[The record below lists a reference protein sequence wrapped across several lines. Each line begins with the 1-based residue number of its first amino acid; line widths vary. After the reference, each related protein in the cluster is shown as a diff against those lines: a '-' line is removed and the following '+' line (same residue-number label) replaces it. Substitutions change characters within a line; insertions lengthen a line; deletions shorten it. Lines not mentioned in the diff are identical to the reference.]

1 MLKNLAF
8 LFIAALLISACST
21 HRTVQTSHARIE
33 LAARAPE
40 TSQPLAAGFTEP
52 QLVASP
58 TLSTPAPE
66 LIASTSDQLSNVAKG
81 TQYEEK
87 IAKINQILLK
97 TQQLGVD
104 KQAHKPNLMQ
114 KIALKKISKQVAK
127 AQAKIQPT
135 DGKDFNNLDGNLKI
149 GLILLGVALIL
160 AIFGLG
166 LVAGIAALIALAF
179 VILGLLNS
187 Y

>member
-8 LFIAALLISACST
+8 LFIAALLLSACST
-21 HRTVQTSHARIE
+21 HRAVQTSHARIE

-40 TSQPLAAGFTEP
+40 TSQPLAAGFTESELAP
-52 QLVASP
+52 LPV
-58 TLSTPAPE
+58 LSAPAPD
-66 LIASTSDQLSNVAKG
+66 LIASTSEQLNMVTKG

-87 IAKINQILLK
+87 IAKINRILRE
-97 TQQLGVD
+97 TQQSGVS
-104 KQAHKPNLMQ
+104 KQVHKPNLVQ

-127 AQAKIQPT
+127 AQAKIQPI
-135 DGKDFNNLDGNLKI
+135 DGKDFNSLDGNLKI

-179 VILGLLNS
+179 VILGLLSS

>member
-1 MLKNLAF
+1 MLKNLTF
-8 LFIAALLISACST
+8 LFIAALLLSACST

-40 TSQPLAAGFTEP
+40 ASQPLAAGFAEP
-52 QLVASP
+52 ELSAQP
-58 TLSTPAPE
+58 TLPAPSPE
-66 LIASTSDQLSNVAKG
+66 LIASASEQLSNVAKG
-81 TQYEEK
+81 TQYEKK
-87 IAKINQILLK
+87 IAKINRILRE
-97 TQQLGVD
+97 TQQSSVS
-104 KQAHKPNLMQ
+104 KQAHKPNLVQ
-114 KIALKKISKQVAK
+114 KIALKKISKQIAK

>member
-1 MLKNLAF
+1 MLKNLTF
-8 LFIAALLISACST
+8 LFIAALLLSACST

-40 TSQPLAAGFTEP
+40 TSQPLAAGFAEP
-52 QLVASP
+52 ELSAQP
-58 TLSTPAPE
+58 TLSAPSPE
-66 LIASTSDQLSNVAKG
+66 LIASASEQLSNVAKG
-81 TQYEEK
+81 TQYEKK
-87 IAKINQILLK
+87 IAKINRILRE
-97 TQQLGVD
+97 TQQSGVS
-104 KQAHKPNLMQ
+104 KQAHKPNLVQ

-127 AQAKIQPT
+127 AQIQPT

-179 VILGLLNS
+179 VILGLLTS